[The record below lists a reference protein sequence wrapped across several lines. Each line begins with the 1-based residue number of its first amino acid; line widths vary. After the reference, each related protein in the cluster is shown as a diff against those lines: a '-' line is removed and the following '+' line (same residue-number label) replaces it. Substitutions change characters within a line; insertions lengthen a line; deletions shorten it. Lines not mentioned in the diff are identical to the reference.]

1 MGQYEKPELITYEE
15 LINLTGNNPSQII
28 IGD

>member
-1 MGQYEKPELITYEE
+1 MNTYEKPELITYEE
-15 LINLTGNNPSQII
+15 LINLTGNNPSHI